1 MNDNILPEEK
11 LLRLIR
17 GNKNNDSG
25 GNKGDKEPA
34 AGLKS
39 APKYHGSYLFQK
51 LASLFNFQIILWV
64 LFIAACFYLVIVFIY
79 PWIGLQKVGFFQV
92 TPAGGISDSNNALSG
107 DVKPYEFY
115 LEGIGNRRIFTSPAK
130 QETYKEPLKGV
141 SQDLL
146 RDITLL
152 GIVSGENPQAI
163 IEDKLAQKTYY
174 LNKGQFIGEF
184 QVTDIREGKIT
195 LDFNGQA
202 FELNL

>member
-17 GNKNNDSG
+17 GNKNNDLA
-25 GNKGDKEPA
+25 GNNIDKAPA
-34 AGLKS
+34 IALKS
-39 APKYHGSYLFQK
+39 ASKYFSPCLFQR
-51 LASLFNFQIILWV
+51 LLTFLNFRIMLWV
-64 LFIAACFYLVIVFIY
+64 LFIAACIYLVISFIY
-79 PWIGLQKVGFFQV
+79 PWVGLRGAKFYRL
-92 TPAGGISDSNNALSG
+92 TPEKISEFNNASVK

-115 LEGIGNRRIFTSPAK
+115 LEGIGDRRIFANPAK
-130 QETYKEPLKGV
+130 QETYKELLKGV
-141 SQDLL
+141 SKDLL

-174 LNKGQFIGEF
+174 LNKGQFIGEL
-184 QVTDIREGKIT
+184 QVTDIGEGKIT